1 MFSRRFHRTIDA
13 LSSSLSNGVH
23 FYRSMVPLVSSSGI
37 QSHSNLDRIEICFFF
52 ISGFFFLDVCLPFC
66 SCSACVWFFVFLIYA
81 IDVFLAE
88 IDSSL
93 LVLICLNQYYYE
105 MSRLLNLP
113 LQCHSIRFN
122 CFFLPCFQFY
132 KLNFVLVCV
141 VAFTVMNSVDIVPL
155 FFSFAVQVCC

>member
-1 MFSRRFHRTIDA
+1 M
-13 LSSSLSNGVH
+13 
-23 FYRSMVPLVSSSGI
+23 
-37 QSHSNLDRIEICFFF
+37 
-52 ISGFFFLDVCLPFC
+52 
-66 SCSACVWFFVFLIYA
+66 FLIYA